1 MSWKEII
8 KKCLSVASAPIR
20 RNANFFVFMYLLGT
34 ISSLVTIPKY
44 GSLYDNLFLE
54 LFVDLYLLCAIL
66 AIFPKKVRFGLR
78 ILLYIILYSTAAADT
93 YCFVNFGSTLNPSML
108 MLVGETNS
116 AEASSFLSALISAEV
131 LFSSVGWILL
141 LALIQILIALF
152 RKQLIKF
159 YVFLITCL
167 ELASW
172 KKRIKSV
179 PRITAAMPASFG
191 ILCIAVFITGLCTSW
206 HNKTAFHKLMSGK
219 TIGEV
224 EHILTEK
231 DHAVLYLP
239 IYRLDFSIYA
249 NQLAAHQITQLIRA
263 AHTVKVDSCCYR
275 SPNIVLIIG
284 ESYGRHHSQQY
295 GYFMETTPRLSALE
309 KSRKLTKFTDV
320 VTCWNLTSFVF
331 KNMLSTHV
339 IGEKGEWC
347 DYPLFPEVFRKAGY
361 NVTFITN
368 EFLPQA
374 KEAVYDFSG
383 GFFLNNPELSK
394 LQFDHRNTQLHDL
407 DDGLLKDYDDS
418 LKTFQKEHN
427 LTIFHLM
434 GQHVNYKLRYRKEQ
448 AKFWASSY
456 EEKRPELTTA
466 QRKMLSHYDNATL
479 YNDSIVT
486 QIVKRFQKENAI
498 VIYVPDHG
506 EECYEEDRGFICRNH
521 AANIDWPLAHYEF
534 EIPFWIYCSPKY
546 IKTHRDIYR
555 QIRAAKDKRFMTDAL
570 PHLLLYLAG
579 IETPTYKEEYN
590 ILSPKYN
597 EMRPRILKNS
607 ADYDQ
612 LRDEH
617 LKKVEKEK
625 SKKEKSK
632 KGDKK

>member
-66 AIFPKKVRFGLR
+66 AIFPKKVRFCLR
-78 ILLYIILYSTAAADT
+78 IVLYIILYSTAAADT

-141 LALIQILIALF
+141 LALIQILIAIF
-152 RKQLIKF
+152 RKPLIKL
-159 YVFLITCL
+159 YVFLITIL
-167 ELASW
+167 ELASL
-172 KKRIKSV
+172 KKRLMAI
-179 PRITAAMPASFG
+179 PRMTAAMPASFG

-224 EHILTEK
+224 EHTLTEK

-263 AHTVKVDSCCYR
+263 AHTVKVDSCSYR

-295 GYFMETTPRLSALE
+295 GYFMETTPRQSALE

-383 GFFLNNPELSK
+383 GFFLNHPELSEAM
-394 LQFDHRNTQLHDL
+394 FDTRNTKTFAYDE
-407 DDGLLKDYDDS
+407 GLLSEYDEH
-418 LKTFQKEHN
+418 LKKANTAHN
-427 LTIFHLM
+427 LILFHLM
-434 GQHVNYKLRYRKEQ
+434 GQHVNYRQRYPKGRGQFRADDYKDR
-448 AKFWASSY
+448 
-456 EEKRPELTTA
+456 RPELNHY
-466 QRKMLSHYDNATL
+466 QRRVLSEYDNATL
-479 YNDSIVT
+479 YNDSIVD
-486 QIVKRFQKENAI
+486 QIVRRFANEDAI

-506 EECYEEDRGFICRNH
+506 EECFEGSRGFICRNH
-521 AANIDWPLAHYEF
+521 SAAIDYDLAHYEF
-534 EIPFWIYCSPKY
+534 EVPFWIWCSKSMIAKHPDLY
-546 IKTHRDIYR
+546 
-555 QIRAAKDKRFMTDAL
+555 QEIRAAKDRRLMTDAL
-570 PHLLLYLAG
+570 PHTLLYLAG
-579 IETPTYKEEYN
+579 IKAPDYHEAYN
-590 ILSPKYN
+590 VLSPKYQ
-597 EMRPRILKNS
+597 ERRPRILKNQ
-607 ADYDQ
+607 ADYDR
-612 LRDEH
+612 LRS
-617 LKKVEKEK
+617 KAR
-625 SKKEKSK
+625 SKK
-632 KGDKK
+632 